1 MKERGSIRGVQDPAT
16 GKTLLFPS
24 SPIRLRPVSPEVQFP
39 GLPVGAANE
48 FVLEDLLGYS
58 PEEVA
63 KMKADGAILKWVLF
77 SELSGREIILPSK

>member
-1 MKERGSIRGVQDPAT
+1 M
-16 GKTLLFPS
+16 
-24 SPIRLRPVSPEVQFP
+24 
-39 GLPVGAANE
+39 GAANE